1 MTPDDSHG
9 WWPEDAPR
17 VRPLSYPGRWLE
29 HSVLLAGHMH
39 HPLHLL
45 PGRRLGQARV
55 AVGDPAIDEV
65 PLDDALERLDAPRP
79 ANRAPVLAVGSNAA
93 PSQLRLKF
101 QGSQRLASDTAGGGG
116 GVVGGLANPGAP
128 LVTPMVLAEVEGLAS
143 GIAGMVSRPGYLPA
157 TPVVGRHLRSR
168 LFVQWLDARQL
179 ATLDATEPGYRR
191 VLLPAGDPAER
202 GVRITL
208 PSGEVLGACYAYV
221 AARGHLLVDGDGG
234 PTLLGDQRELL
245 TRLLGAS
252 RRLRSELGTTADSW
266 VERITLPGKLDTVN
280 EILRAEGWIGR
291 DPWLDRLA
299 VEQDAPC
306 GGVAPEAA
314 VDPATVSGARMRTY
328 GEILPAAPLAYA

>member
-1 MTPDDSHG
+1 M
-9 WWPEDAPR
+9 
-17 VRPLSYPGRWLE
+17 RPLSYPGRWLE
-29 HSVLLAGHMH
+29 HSVLLADNRH

-55 AVGDPAIDEV
+55 AVGDSAIDEV
-65 PLDDALERLDAPRP
+65 PLDDALERLNAPRP
-79 ANRAPVLAVGSNAA
+79 ALRAPVLAVGSNAA

-101 QGSQRLASDTAGGGG
+101 AHPR
-116 GVVGGLANPGAP
+116 AP

-143 GIAGMVSRPGYLPA
+143 GFAGMVSRPGYLPA

-191 VLLPAGDPAER
+191 VLLPAGDPAVG

-221 AARGHLLVDGDGG
+221 AVRGHLLVDGDGG

-266 VERITLPGKLDTVN
+266 VERITLPGRIDTVN

-314 VDPATVSGARMRTY
+314 FSGARMRTY